1 MRNRAGMTP
10 LIVQEIVRETPTI
23 VSVVL
28 ADPEGRRLPPW
39 DPGAHIDLQLITRHE
54 RQYSLCGDPA
64 DEFRYR
70 IAVLREEHSRG
81 ASHYIHNFLKV
92 GRKVFIRPP
101 RNLFPLS
108 DAKRHLLLAAGI
120 GITPLLSMARRL
132 AAGDADWTLVY
143 AVRTREDVAFA
154 PELEALGDH
163 VRIHVSAESG
173 RLDLAGLLAGLEPGT
188 DVSACGPRGFTDTL
202 TSLAE
207 TLPEGCRLH
216 LERFEPKPRSYLPNT
231 AFTVECAR
239 SERTVEVPAGQTML
253 QAMQAARVGVAGSCM
268 RGVCGSCAV
277 QVVDGTP
284 EHRDSLTTDDAS
296 MIMYPCVSRSL
307 TPTLVIDA

>member
-28 ADPEGRRLPPW
+28 ADPEGRRLPAW

-64 DEFRYR
+64 DEFHYR
-70 IAVLREEHSRG
+70 IAVLREQHSRG
-81 ASHYIHNFLKV
+81 ASHYIHTFLRV

-101 RNLFPLS
+101 RNLFPLA

-143 AVRTREDVAFA
+143 AVRTREDVAFG

-163 VRIHVSAESG
+163 VRIHVSGESG
-173 RLDLAGLLAGLEPGT
+173 RLDLVGLLAGLEPGT

-202 TSLAE
+202 TDLAE
-207 TLPEGCRLH
+207 TLPADCRLH
-216 LERFEPKPRSYLPNT
+216 LERFEPKPRAYLPNT

-239 SERTVEVPAGQTML
+239 SERTVEVTAGQTML
-253 QAMQAARVGVAGSCM
+253 QAMQAARVGIPGSCL